1 MKKIILSLTLMIY
14 IIFSSCICA
23 YGYSGNNIIDGL
35 DTAKEDLAPDYDI
48 FFNEIN
54 RSVYG
59 NTDSYLTDE
68 DIDYTKILKTI
79 CDINIFEDETMTSEK
94 MQKKLDE
101 AEDYCYQLPIYRNGK
116 TYVYTVG
123 KGGPV
128 REDIREYLTDDE
140 IKRIESREG
149 RWIYSFGQLI
159 EKEIDYIEALNE
171 MLEYNNIENAKVYVV
186 GGIASGLH
194 QLAVICCEN
203 GDVKVNIMEG
213 VDENKEAAI
222 ILDKNYKL
230 YSYEEI
236 KALVD
241 KIPPINPDCDDGFGY
256 NSADSNNYTQ
266 YILFAVGAVIVLSVA
281 AVTVV
286 CIKKKKA
293 KASAELS
300 E

>member
-1 MKKIILSLTLMIY
+1 MAAGGNLPFRKFWIGIKPVWI
-14 IIFSSCICA
+14 SS
-23 YGYSGNNIIDGL
+23 G
-35 DTAKEDLAPDYDI
+35 AK
-48 FFNEIN
+48 
-54 RSVYG
+54 
-59 NTDSYLTDE
+59 
-68 DIDYTKILKTI
+68 
-79 CDINIFEDETMTSEK
+79 
-94 MQKKLDE
+94 
-101 AEDYCYQLPIYRNGK
+101 
-116 TYVYTVG
+116 
-123 KGGPV
+123 
-128 REDIREYLTDDE
+128 
-140 IKRIESREG
+140 
-149 RWIYSFGQLI
+149 
-159 EKEIDYIEALNE
+159 E

-256 NSADSNNYTQ
+256 NNTSSNNYTQ

>member
-14 IIFSSCICA
+14 IICSSCICA
-23 YGYSGNNIIDGL
+23 YGYDGNNIIDGPA
-35 DTAKEDLAPDYDI
+35 TAKEDLTPDFEI
-48 FFNEIN
+48 FFNQIN
-54 RSVYG
+54 KSMYG
-59 NTDSYLTDE
+59 NTNSYLTDE

-256 NSADSNNYTQ
+256 NNTSSNNYTQ
-266 YILFAVGAVIVLSVA
+266 YILIAVCSVIVLSVA

>member
-241 KIPPINPDCDDGFGY
+241 KIPPINPDCDDEIGR
-256 NSADSNNYTQ
+256 
-266 YILFAVGAVIVLSVA
+266 
-281 AVTVV
+281 
-286 CIKKKKA
+286 
-293 KASAELS
+293 ASCRERV
-300 E
+300 